1 MHPIMQTTEEILTKL
16 KDYKAD
22 KSEMYGI
29 ETIGL
34 FGSVARGE
42 QHENSDIDV
51 CVRLKKPSYFNMS
64 EIQEELEMLFSCKV
78 DLISMGAIMRP
89 LFRKNLERDAVF
101 V

>member
-29 ETIGL
+29 ETLGL

-51 CVRLKKPSYFNMS
+51 CVRLKKP
-64 EIQEELEMLFSCKV
+64 
-78 DLISMGAIMRP
+78 
-89 LFRKNLERDAVF
+89 
-101 V
+101 

>member
-1 MHPIMQTTEEILTKL
+1 MQTTEEILTTL

-29 ETIGL
+29 ETLGL

-51 CVRLKKPSYFNMS
+51 CVRLKS
-64 EIQEELEMLFSCKV
+64 L
-78 DLISMGAIMRP
+78 LISICP
-89 LFRKNLERDAVF
+89 KFRKSWRCSSVAKWI
-101 V
+101 